1 MPYRP
6 ARFLRQLA
14 GAVPNCAENQR
25 VKALA
30 AGRGLRGAFQQRHA
44 GAELHFAGRGLSGRF
59 GRSVSAWRALHN

>member
-6 ARFLRQLA
+6 ARSLRQLA

-30 AGRGLRGAFQQRHA
+30 
-44 GAELHFAGRGLSGRF
+44 EP
-59 GRSVSAWRALHN
+59 